1 MWLSVGDQE
10 TESGVAHP
18 PTDLFQ
24 AVSQIEGVERA
35 ARRFE
40 GLGATVRHH
49 VYEGGHGIA
58 WFREGLSPALRWL
71 VGNSRHAIRPFRDE
85 DEEAVVRIWH
95 RSGKAA
101 YDFLPLWQSL
111 TLDRAAAVFSE
122 VIAGKCD
129 LWVGTLDARI
139 VAFLAMNDS
148 YIDRMYVDPD
158 HWHEGWG
165 TRLLDFAKSRS
176 PQGLELHTHQGNHIA
191 RQFYEKHGFKA
202 VKFGIS
208 PSPES
213 APDVEY
219 HWRAT
224 AP

>member
-1 MWLSVGDQE
+1 LWFDR
-10 TESGVAHP
+10 VAFRDYLRTN
-18 PTDLFQ
+18 PTDASEYAQLK
-24 AVSQIEGVERA
+24 RA
-35 ARRFE
+35 LAEKHRFDREAYTDGKEPFVRRILKLALARE
-40 GLGATVRHH
+40 D
-49 VYEGGHGIA
+49 
-58 WFREGLSPALRWL
+58 LSPALRWL

-111 TLDRAAAVFSE
+111 TLDRATTVFRE

-129 LWVGTLDARI
+129 LWVGTLDTRI

-176 PQGLELHTHQGNHIA
+176 PQGLELHTHQENHRA

-208 PSPES
+208 PPPES